1 MFKPGGTG
9 SLPVYD
15 VELKRKKR
23 METQNKFPEPDLV
36 AVTEKHPDIDFDKM
50 DAMVDHIIDNRLH
63 VMAAIQY
70 LRGKG
75 LDDLPSCQSVV
86 SLAFSNRGRLLT
98 PSSVEADLEGIA
110 KEMNLPI
117 EDERV
122 LTAWKEGGNR
132 ASNRVLREV
141 ILPIY
146 YLDEGKRIGRGED
159 GFLTVF
165 DGEEEA

>member
-1 MFKPGGTG
+1 
-9 SLPVYD
+9 
-15 VELKRKKR
+15 

-36 AVTEKHPDIDFDKM
+36 AVVERHPDIDFDRI
-50 DAMVDHIIDNRLH
+50 DAMVDHVIDNRLH

-75 LDDLPSCQSVV
+75 LDDMPSCRSVV
-86 SLAFSNRGRLLT
+86 SLAFSNGGQLLT

-110 KEMNLPI
+110 KELELPI

-122 LTAWKEGGNR
+122 LSTWKERGNR

-146 YLDEGKRIGRGED
+146 YMKEGKRIGRGED

-165 DGEEEA
+165 DEGEGA